1 MPEIDD
7 QAYGRRIS
15 YLDSSD
21 RTLMGSFGGPMHRE
35 CNRLVPIGRTS
46 IPAKS
51 LDGQIADLSLEDDP
65 LVEVESSKIV
75 GTPIP
80 I

>member
-1 MPEIDD
+1 MIKPMVVAFRTWIP
-7 QAYGRRIS
+7 RIE
-15 YLDSSD
+15 LLWED
-21 RTLMGSFGGPMHRE
+21 MHRE
-35 CNRLVPIGRTS
+35 CHRLAPIGRTS

>member
-7 QAYGRRIS
+7 QDYDRRIL

-21 RTLMGSFGGPMHRE
+21 RTLVGSFGGPMHRE
-35 CNRLVPIGRTS
+35 CHRLAPIRRTS

-51 LDGQIADLSLEDDP
+51 LDGQIADLS
-65 LVEVESSKIV
+65 
-75 GTPIP
+75 
-80 I
+80 